1 MQRHDRWDV
10 AVSAEG
16 GGCCR
21 EMCSAKNLR
30 EVDRNPVDLASL
42 VGLRV
47 TLI

>member
-1 MQRHDRWDV
+1 MHRHDRWDI

-21 EMCSAKNLR
+21 EMCSAKNPG
-30 EVDRNPVDLASL
+30 EVDRDSVDLASL

-47 TLI
+47 ILI

>member
-1 MQRHDRWDV
+1 MNCYDRWDV

-21 EMCSAKNLR
+21 EICSVKNLR
-30 EVDRNPVDLASL
+30 EVDRNSVDLASL

-47 TLI
+47 ILI